1 MVYDIDYF
9 VSSAIESGRFTLEQF
24 NLYKN
29 PCSNIAIDYAASILK
44 SARREYMASV
54 ENLKVEVND
63 LDDFQYF
70 YIDDVEVTTTAWNQA
85 LLELLE
91 NRFKAAFEGLI
102 K

>member
-24 NLYKN
+24 KQYKN

-44 SARREYMASV
+44 SARRERMASV
-54 ENLKVEVND
+54 ESLKIEVD
-63 LDDFQYF
+63 DIDDFQFF
-70 YIDDVEVTTTAWNQA
+70 YIDDVEVTTTQWNQA

-91 NRFKAAFEGLI
+91 DRFKAAFDGLI